1 MSIKHHKQHLI
12 KLYLIHH
19 NATKSPGTEDKET
32 LPNLPLLLNDIL
44 TPDMRIKQ
52 TASFPSSFQES
63 FSSLKAELYELK
75 LSLMNEICE
84 VRNSIS
90 NIKAKKDVHSK
101 QVKDNKRLWDELE
114 TKKTV
119 IKLLIDN
126 FKQLADYIGKSNT
139 TLPLL
144 QTTDFSGNSNFTL
157 PKICARR
164 EYEKSKP
171 TNLLSSN
178 CYQLLKPTSENI

>member
-52 TASFPSSFQES
+52 TTSFPSSFQES

-101 QVKDNKRLWDELE
+101 QVKDNKRLKDEFE
-114 TKKTV
+114 TKNT
-119 IKLLIDN
+119 ITKLLIDN
-126 FKQLADYIGKSNT
+126 FKQLADSIGKLNT
-139 TLPLL
+139 TVPLL

-171 TNLLSSN
+171 TNLLSPN